1 MRIELVDVTKRLAYA
16 AVTQSPRVQDRDVL
30 DRVPK
35 TRGLSE
41 SDERG
46 RGKK

>member
-1 MRIELVDVTKRLAYA
+1 MRIELVDVTERLAYA
-16 AVTQSPRVQDRDVL
+16 AVTQSPRVQDRHVL
-30 DRVPK
+30 GRVQR